1 MKNILFFCIFIGL
14 CSLIACQGEPN
25 SQKVHNSSQPNE
37 KNQPKS
43 ALSRVDSLIL
53 NKKISVKYL
62 TGQFEPAEDSL
73 FVLIDKPYAVRP
85 LYIRKEAGESFKKM
99 HAAALKDGIKLHINS
114 ATRNFKQQKNIWD
127 SKWNSKKPV
136 DGKKLPP
143 VAKLGGKER
152 VLKILRW
159 SAMPSTSR
167 HHWGT
172 DIDMNSADPKYWEK
186 GKGLETF
193 LWLQSHAG
201 EYGFCQTYSDFGESR
216 QTGYQVEKWHWSYL
230 PLAKTFTEA
239 YPKLINDSLI
249 ATFGFSGA
257 ETAVEIEIIKKYVQG
272 INHRCQ

>member
-1 MKNILFFCIFIGL
+1 MIKNIYIYGCFYPLLTLF
-14 CSLIACQGEPN
+14 ACQNNPPDTGTLPN
-25 SQKVHNSSQPNE
+25 NQSLTPQKVI
-37 KNQPKS
+37 
-43 ALSRVDSLIL
+43 SRVDSLIL
-53 NKKISVKYL
+53 NKTITVAYL
-62 TGQFEPAEDSL
+62 TGQFEPAQDSL
-73 FVLIDKPYAVRP
+73 FELIDKPYAVRP
-85 LYIRKEAGESFKKM
+85 LYIRKEAGLSFKKM
-99 HAAALKDGIKLHINS
+99 YAAAQKDGIKLVINS
-114 ATRNFKQQKNIWD
+114 ATRNFKHQKNIWD
-127 SKWNSKKPV
+127 SKWNGKKAV

-143 VAKLGGKER
+143 VSKLAGKDR

-193 LWLQSHAG
+193 LWLQTHAA

-239 YPKLINDSLI
+239 YPRLINDSLI
-249 ATFGFSGA
+249 ATFSFSGA
-257 ETAVEIEIIKKYVQG
+257 ETALELEIIKKYVQG
-272 INHRCQ
+272 INYLCQ

>member
-1 MKNILFFCIFIGL
+1 MMKTAAYLYLFLFTL
-14 CSLIACQGEPN
+14 SLGACQNDTPSPDN
-25 SQKVHNSSQPNE
+25 SPAATKT
-37 KNQPKS
+37 
-43 ALSRVDSLIL
+43 AMSRIDSLIL
-53 NKKISVKYL
+53 TKKITVQYL
-62 TGQFEPAEDSL
+62 TGQFEPAADTL
-73 FVLIDKPYAVRP
+73 FELIDKPYAVRP
-85 LYIRKEAGESFKKM
+85 LYIRKETGESFKKM
-99 HAAALKDGIKLHINS
+99 YAAALQEGIKLQITS

-143 VAKLGGKER
+143 VSKLAGKER

-193 LWLQSHAG
+193 LWLQAHAA

-239 YPKLINDSLI
+239 YPRLINDSLI
-249 ATFGFSGA
+249 ATFAFSGA
-257 ETAVEIEIIKKYVQG
+257 ETATELAIIKNYVQG
-272 INHRCQ
+272 INYRCQ